1 LLRERAPETPKETA
15 VNKREG
21 RVNAANL
28 KGTYVVMKGKQ
39 ALKMSDDKGR
49 KVSKGGILI
58 RNLLGGSSL
67 GSQTAGGRAQ
77 LETDAASDHGR
88 ADQ

>member
-1 LLRERAPETPKETA
+1 MLRERAPETPKETA

-49 KVSKGGILI
+49 KASKGGDP
-58 RNLLGGSSL
+58 NKKP
-67 GSQTAGGRAQ
+67 AGGK
-77 LETDAASDHGR
+77 
-88 ADQ
+88 